1 MAGDRLVVIT
11 TPQSQK
17 ESVKAFFILG
27 SEDNE

>member
-17 ESVKAFFILG
+17 ESVKAILG